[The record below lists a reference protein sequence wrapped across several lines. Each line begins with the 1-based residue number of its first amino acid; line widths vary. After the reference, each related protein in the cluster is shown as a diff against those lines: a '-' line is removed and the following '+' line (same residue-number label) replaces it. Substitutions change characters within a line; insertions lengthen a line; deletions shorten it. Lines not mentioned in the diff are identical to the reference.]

1 MRDGRARADT
11 GTKVARSPCLQ
22 LPLLSL
28 SLAPLSYD
36 GRSYGPDLAAAARE
50 CAQIAR
56 DAAAAAS
63 GWGRLLGRAFVT
75 DAARRDAAALVRARV
90 PGADLS
96 GLGVGEAA

>member
-1 MRDGRARADT
+1 MEGKGRTVGPKLLAAR
-11 GTKVARSPCLQ
+11 VFNSLSS
-22 LPLLSL
+22 LSL
-28 SLAPLSYD
+28 SCTLFLRW
-36 GRSYGPDLAAAARE
+36 RSYGPDLAAAARE